1 MKKIGEK
8 TIEVIDD
15 VTCDVCG
22 KSCKDHMDNI
32 ESATLSAYWG
42 YSSKK
47 DGSNYDVDICESC
60 FDKTLEFLAKLKGS
74 IIKPTTEDNL

>member
-1 MKKIGEK
+1 MKKTALK

-15 VTCDVCG
+15 VTCDICN
-22 KSCKDHMDNI
+22 KSCKDHIDNM
-32 ESATLSAYWG
+32 ESASLTAYWG

-47 DGSNYDVDICESC
+47 DGQNYDLDICESC

-74 IIKPTTEDNL
+74 MIKPSSENNI